1 MSSRYDKKCS
11 FRIGFPKESFGSLAS
26 LLASATSKEQADSAG
41 FCTVAAWLGLA
52 VRASGGQGD
61 LRTQVGPN
69 DAKRSVDE
77 EDVTATPHEAD
88 VIPRRTSQGKKAQT
102 LSQKPFH
109 LWGPVSLSSSL
120 DNPVCQVC
128 KIHPEQAPVHRIPC
142 TDWTPLRFKFL

>member
-1 MSSRYDKKCS
+1 MIRNAVSEL
-11 FRIGFPKESFGSLAS
+11 GFPRNHSAVWRLYWPLQ
-26 LLASATSKEQADSAG
+26 LLKSKQIQQAFAQW
-41 FCTVAAWLGLA
+41 AAWLGLA

-109 LWGPVSLSSSL
+109 LWGPVSLSCSL

-128 KIHPEQAPVHRIPC
+128 KIHPEQAPVHRIPW